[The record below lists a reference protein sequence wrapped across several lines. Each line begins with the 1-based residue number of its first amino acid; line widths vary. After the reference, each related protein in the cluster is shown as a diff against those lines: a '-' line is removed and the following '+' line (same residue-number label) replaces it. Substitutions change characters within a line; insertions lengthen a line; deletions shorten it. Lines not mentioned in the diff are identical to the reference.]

1 MIPLQQPRL
10 TKFVCNLV
18 FILHAAE
25 TKTTHKFLLT
35 EVETNKLPPAA
46 AAAAQGR

>member
-25 TKTTHKFLLT
+25 KKTTQKNLLI
-35 EVETNKLPPAA
+35 EVETNELPPAA
-46 AAAAQGR
+46 AAQGL

>member
-25 TKTTHKFLLT
+25 KKTTQKILLI

-46 AAAAQGR
+46 AAAQGL